1 MLDEPHQPVSKK
13 HSERGL
19 FALAAALDTEVIGL
33 SPHRRVG
40 MPARRMRVA
49 GPAAMPC
56 GGLYWGFLP
65 LAEGDEPACRIV
77 R

>member
-19 FALAAALDTEVIGL
+19 NGLAAALDTEVL
-33 SPHRRVG
+33 WVVTSPAGRHAG
-40 MPARRMRVA
+40 QADA